1 MRRVV
6 LFALIFAV
14 LGGTAEAACPRGAQ
28 CGTVTVPLDH
38 AGVTAGTLPI
48 AYARVPATGTR
59 SGTIVF
65 LAGGPGQAAL
75 PLTDSVAVILRPLRA
90 THDLVLLDQRGTGD
104 SGAVDCFTDSLAE
117 CAARLGD
124 RRAFFNTA
132 ETAHDVENLRAA
144 LGVDKITV
152 LGVSYGT
159 KVAAEYARRYPER
172 TAAVVLDSPVPV
184 DGLDI
189 LGQLRLLA
197 APRVLR
203 EVCAPGLCSRTV
215 DEPGE
220 TLARA
225 VARVRRGAIRGPFVN
240 SSGRVVT
247 RSVNESL
254 VLQLFA
260 ASDAVPGL
268 RAGLPAALKS
278 LAAGDAAPLLHLAE
292 VTPGDPGAEINDAR
306 LLATVCTEARLP
318 WAPDSPLGPR
328 AAALEAY
335 AADRAAALEPF
346 SARTLLRDSI
356 PEICAAWPPTPR
368 PQPVALAGPDVPV
381 LILSGREDLRTPL
394 EDARRTAAQYPNAR
408 LLAVP
413 GAGHSVLRNDA
424 TGCGRIGLV
433 AFVRGQTVPNC
444 SRRPLLPTA
453 APYAPAT
460 IGALRP
466 TRLSGLPGRTLS
478 ALTVT
483 FTGIAFDTAAHG
495 RETFRLPGLRAGYVR
510 ATRTALTLHDVE
522 WIRGVRVS
530 GRLDARGR
538 GTVTVSGPNAA
549 PGTVTYGLRGASGT
563 LGGRAFTL

>member
-6 LFALIFAV
+6 LLALMFAV
-14 LGGTAEAACPRGAQ
+14 LPSLAEAACPRGAQ

-75 PLTDSVAVILRPLRA
+75 PLTADVAAILRPLRA
-90 THDLVLLDQRGTGD
+90 THDLVLVDQRGTGE
-104 SGAVDCFTDSLAE
+104 SGAVDCSTVLLDE
-117 CAARLGD
+117 CVSRLGV

-132 ETAHDVENLRAA
+132 ETAHDVENLRVA
-144 LGVDKITV
+144 LGVDKLTL

-184 DGLDI
+184 DGLDV

-203 EVCAPGLCSRTV
+203 EVCTPGLCRRTV

-225 VARVRRGAIRGPFVN
+225 VARVRRGAVRGPVVLPT
-240 SSGRVVT
+240 GRAVT
-247 RSVNESL
+247 GRLTESR
-254 VLQLFA
+254 VLQLLV
-260 ASDAVPGL
+260 ASDTAPEL
-268 RAGLPAALKS
+268 RAGLPAALAS
-278 LAAGDAAPLLHLAE
+278 LAAGDAAPLLHLIEVIPDPTFAE
-292 VTPGDPGAEINDAR
+292 LNQAR
-306 LLATVCTEARLP
+306 LLATVCTESRLP

-328 AAALEAY
+328 AAALKAY
-335 AADRAAALEPF
+335 TTEHAAALEPF
-346 SARTLLRDSI
+346 RGRTLIDDSVADV
-356 PEICAAWPPTPR
+356 CTAWPPTPR
-368 PQPVALAGPDVPV
+368 PEPVAYAGPDVPV
-381 LILSGREDLRTPL
+381 LILSGRDDLRTPL
-394 EDARRTAAQYPNAR
+394 EDARRTAAQYPNAQ

-413 GAGHSVLRNDA
+413 SVGHSVLRNDP
-424 TGCGRIGLV
+424 TGCARDSLV
-433 AFVRGQTVPNC
+433 AFLRGQTV
-444 SRRPLLPTA
+444 SRCRGRQLIA

-478 ALTVT
+478 AITVT
-483 FTGIAFDTAAHG
+483 LTGIAFDAAAQG
-495 RETFRLPGLRAGYVR
+495 RDTFRLPGLRAGYVR
-510 ATRTALTLHDVE
+510 ATRRALTLHDVE

-530 GRLDARGR
+530 GRVDARGN

-549 PGTVTYGLRGASGT
+549 PGSVTYTRHGARGT
-563 LGGRAFTL
+563 LGGRPFTL